1 MAHYSS
7 RNSGE
12 CMNTDL
18 QRLLQNRWINKWP
31 LFWLVSIPISLAVIA
46 ELVGTDLSTGEGVS
60 HMIG

>member
-1 MAHYSS
+1 
-7 RNSGE
+7 
-12 CMNTDL
+12 MNTDL